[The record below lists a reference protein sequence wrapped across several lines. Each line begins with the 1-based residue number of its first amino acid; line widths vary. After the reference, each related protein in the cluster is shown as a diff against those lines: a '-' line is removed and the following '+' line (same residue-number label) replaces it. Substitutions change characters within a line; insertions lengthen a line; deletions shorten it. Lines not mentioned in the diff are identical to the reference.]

1 MGITGGIDDAS
12 GFEIVREDFQPRE
25 KGMMGGRQGVKG

>member
-25 KGMMGGRQGVKG
+25 KGAMEGGAGVKG